1 MGLDVT
7 FFTIYHEILA
17 DTLTRLSFSLKM
29 AVSDKSLPEG
39 EPPSVV
45 HLELKELITQ
55 IIQKAVELPSFKD
68 AQYGLRDSE
77 ITMDLDTKNYEDIL
91 ATAILNKVVSR
102 HQKELKKK
110 TEDTNFSIV
119 GSKIKKKHT
128 MNSLGNLD
136 GNIESV
142 SESSTESVDEYNS
155 WSESSHH
162 EPLSLKIEE
171 CIEEVTTRYNSDDEH
186 EVATSEIDRFLSSM
200 KFIKRQKVPFPEF
213 GMDIVDG
220 QKVTSDSEGGDD
232 EEEDEEVNISVGVE
246 LINPVDSWEENWLFQ
261 RRKLKTAVGTC
272 QPVPVP
278 MLVPNPSQDY
288 RALIGDVDAD
298 ETSDLSE
305 CSDSVLEDLIDGT
318 DLKSFGKHSPHK
330 DVKDEEV
337 LQKQRELFLEYV
349 REDLNYSSIESHNKL
364 SCNTTSS
371 TKGITPDSEQELA
384 MEYIEM
390 NYQNGTKN
398 NDVTQ
403 TLDKKETNIQHLKIN
418 NVNTSLDTDHFDLSN
433 SIINEAINPNIPIVQ
448 ASSGEESLEIQKDSE
463 YTVHY
468 AAIAQLEPTA
478 GGASPIPT
486 PKPRSINVNS
496 MVNQNNPFPIK
507 EVADPNND
515 LEKPPLPGSIAERE
529 HKKWL
534 HAPPIPNNPYS
545 KENIERR
552 QKKIMYTNKRSSSET
567 SIEFPE
573 VQKEPS
579 LTEIGEKSVMK
590 DYTQYVR
597 DYYVN
602 VNTGKEVSVLRLEE
616 YFLRGDLIHITLQ
629 ANGASPH
636 FKMNPLFEESNDCK
650 EVITSKLNQRRSYS
664 ESGYASSIDSINSS
678 INGERLTLPPEP
690 EIIEKSFLTLKNLRK
705 EKKELTFKKRKLGGS
720 LRLHRSKDNVFLW

>member
-1 MGLDVT
+1 
-7 FFTIYHEILA
+7 
-17 DTLTRLSFSLKM
+17 
-29 AVSDKSLPEG
+29 
-39 EPPSVV
+39 
-45 HLELKELITQ
+45 
-55 IIQKAVELPSFKD
+55 
-68 AQYGLRDSE
+68 
-77 ITMDLDTKNYEDIL
+77 
-91 ATAILNKVVSR
+91 
-102 HQKELKKK
+102 
-110 TEDTNFSIV
+110 
-119 GSKIKKKHT
+119 
-128 MNSLGNLD
+128 
-136 GNIESV
+136 
-142 SESSTESVDEYNS
+142 
-155 WSESSHH
+155 
-162 EPLSLKIEE
+162 
-171 CIEEVTTRYNSDDEH
+171 
-186 EVATSEIDRFLSSM
+186 
-200 KFIKRQKVPFPEF
+200 
-213 GMDIVDG
+213 
-220 QKVTSDSEGGDD
+220 
-232 EEEDEEVNISVGVE
+232 
-246 LINPVDSWEENWLFQ
+246 
-261 RRKLKTAVGTC
+261 
-272 QPVPVP
+272 
-278 MLVPNPSQDY
+278 
-288 RALIGDVDAD
+288 
-298 ETSDLSE
+298 
-305 CSDSVLEDLIDGT
+305 
-318 DLKSFGKHSPHK
+318 
-330 DVKDEEV
+330 
-337 LQKQRELFLEYV
+337 FLEYV

-602 VNTGKEVSVLRLEE
+602 VNTGKEEGIQIENKITKLKSKEVSTSQLEEHVEQQCMQQVSVKIEVEVARWPSEVPNLKPSVQTQTTTIKNNDHLNNEE
-616 YFLRGDLIHITLQ
+616 MHIALP
-629 ANGASPH
+629 SV
-636 FKMNPLFEESNDCK
+636 K
-650 EVITSKLNQRRSYS
+650 ELAKQFSKLDELEKVPRPFSSHSDKPKQQEKIHCPVREVHSLTARSIS
-664 ESGYASSIDSINSS
+664 REFRDGLRSGITESKIITKDKDFEHLDQISDDSGTVSPTPAPTVHRASRVHD
-678 INGERLTLPPEP
+678 
-690 EIIEKSFLTLKNLRK
+690 EILFW
-705 EKKELTFKKRKLGGS
+705 EKKNV
-720 LRLHRSKDNVFLW
+720 DNT